1 MAMAYRT
8 SYRWWVL
15 AIRASRKKTI
25 VTRKIEKW
33 MATFCLVDL
42 FSTVHKWN
50 CSTSTLQLGVPFISV
65 LRTLQN
71 ANSHFVLTHQ
81 HYHCHIP
88 EKRITNVPFRIAIGR
103 RLLFTEW
110 CFVTMPVAT
119 QRNIIS
125 PSKPFS
131 PFAENVGSGYSFR
144 ANHSVVEPSTFST
157 LYRKFKQ
164 SADSNLWPN
173 NVPILSHWFVNNL
186 QRCWKCPAFKCWFVL
201 FFFHPLCTIALPGV
215 DVFFVVDY
223 YQMIVLIEWQ
233 CSIIFFHT
241 IERNWW
247 FF

>member
-15 AIRASRKKTI
+15 AIRVSRKKTM

-81 HYHCHIP
+81 HYHCHCHIP

-157 LYRKFKQ
+157 LWR
-164 SADSNLWPN
+164 NL
-173 NVPILSHWFVNNL
+173 NNL
-186 QRCWKCPAFKCWFVL
+186 PIRIYGQIMCR
-201 FFFHPLCTIALPGV
+201 
-215 DVFFVVDY
+215 Y
-223 YQMIVLIEWQ
+223 YRID
-233 CSIIFFHT
+233 S
-241 IERNWW
+241 
-247 FF
+247 

>member
-81 HYHCHIP
+81 HYHCHCHIP

-201 FFFHPLCTIALPGV
+201 FFFIHCVPLHYPELM
-215 DVFFVVDY
+215 FF
-223 YQMIVLIEWQ
+223 LS
-233 CSIIFFHT
+233 SII
-241 IERNWW
+241 IKWLYWLSDNAQ
-247 FF
+247 